1 MASKLSGRGE
11 TGGEFS
17 CVCACVTVTGS
28 YGDQGR
34 WRETDWETKTGG
46 VETASEWK
54 RDLASAADTLILH
67 TLNDNTGSSLNN
79 LSYDMFIFRTLLVIG
94 RFSCWEY

>member
-1 MASKLSGRGE
+1 MERDRL
-11 TGGEFS
+11 
-17 CVCACVTVTGS
+17 
-28 YGDQGR
+28 GDKNR
-34 WRETDWETKTGG
+34 G

-94 RFSCWEY
+94 WFSCWEY